1 MCCALSCLY
10 LLRGRQRG
18 AESDINKAINYC
30 ENNLEARLMKGM
42 HYVEK
47 KKYSLALNEINWTLD
62 LQPNNEKF
70 QEIKAGIQKK
80 II

>member
-1 MCCALSCLY
+1 
-10 LLRGRQRG
+10 
-18 AESDINKAINYC
+18 
-30 ENNLEARLMKGM
+30 MKGM